1 MNYIFGATGYIGRY
15 LCVRMKEL
23 GLPFAAIGQ
32 SEKVRPFFEEN
43 GIPLELF
50 DLSGPEKPEDHFAAA
65 PGDAIVDLAACLAE
79 HETPVERFFAVNTLG
94 VQRLLEFAR

>member
-23 GLPFAAIGQ
+23 GLPFTAIGR

-43 GIPLELF
+43 GIPFRQYQL
-50 DLSGPEKPEDHFAAA
+50 
-65 PGDAIVDLAACLAE
+65 GD
-79 HETPVERFFAVNTLG
+79 
-94 VQRLLEFAR
+94 